1 VRRLLPLVLLLAG
14 CGTTVPLAQQAATST
29 DGLTGQPTT
38 QSPGSATGGSTGA
51 VVPGGSSGTT
61 GAVSPVG
68 STTGTTGAAAPGTAG
83 QTPTTTVAPQPGT
96 VEVGFLVVEDIGA
109 ATRALGYDGLSTG
122 NGANQVKASVA
133 LLNSRGGLNG
143 RMVKPVILEQE
154 VAGDP
159 QTQYQAACG
168 LFFDDHKVA
177 AVVGWGL
184 LPVVQEC
191 AQRHRVPY
199 VTSGNRTTSAAE
211 LAKYANVV
219 VPPQFELSRVVATLV
234 PSLKAQ
240 GYFRPRT
247 ATEQVKVGLLYNEDN
262 DFAQVPALVEQQL
275 KRIGLTLSEKQP
287 MPGTD
292 DSSKVAAASNAGS
305 SAVLRFST
313 AGITHVLA
321 VDKSGQALAFFAI
334 AAQNQGYYPQ
344 FGVSSLSLPAALRTV
359 LSARQL
365 QGARG
370 IGWMPSWDTP
380 VSKHPPLS
388 TNGTACATALKKAGE
403 NTSLAATRGSAFAT
417 CDSTLLL
424 GAAFQGRELTLAGF
438 LTGLRNLGS
447 GWPPVAT
454 LATDFS
460 NGRDGASKV
469 RTIAFRSSCD
479 CFLYTGPLTGAA

>member
-1 VRRLLPLVLLLAG
+1 VALLSA
-14 CGTTVPLAQQAATST
+14 CGTTVPLTQQAGTAT
-29 DGLTGQPTT
+29 DGLVGGPS
-38 QSPGSATGGSTGA
+38 QSPYGGTTGGTTG
-51 VVPGGSSGTT
+51 VSVPGGTSGTT
-61 GAVSPVG
+61 GTAAGPG
-68 STTGTTGAAAPGTAG
+68 TGGTTGAAPVGTTGTVVAPGK
-83 QTPTTTVAPQPGT
+83 APRATGT
-96 VEVGFLVVEDIGA
+96 VEVGFLVVEDLGA
-109 ATRALGYDGLSTG
+109 ATKAVGYDGLSTG
-122 NGANQVKASVA
+122 NGANQVRASVA
-133 LLNSRGGLNG
+133 LLNGRGGLNG
-143 RMVKPVILEQE
+143 RMVRPVILEQK
-154 VAGDP
+154 VAQDA

-168 LFFDDHKVA
+168 LFFDDHQVV

-191 AQRHRVPY
+191 AQRHHVPY

-219 VPPQFELSRVVATLV
+219 VPPQVELSRVVATLV

-240 GYFRPRT
+240 GYFTPRT
-247 ATEQVKVGLLYNEDN
+247 ATERVKIGLLYNDEP
-262 DFAQVPALVEQQL
+262 DFAQVPSLVERQL

-287 MPGTD
+287 MPGVD
-292 DSSKVAAASNAGS
+292 DTSKAPAAGNAGS
-305 SAVLRFST
+305 SAVLRFT
-313 AGITHVLA
+313 AAGITHVVT
-321 VDKSGQALAFFAI
+321 VDKSGQALAYFAI

-344 FGVSSLSLPAALRTV
+344 FGLSSLELPASLRTV

-380 VSKHPPLS
+380 VSKAPPLS
-388 TNGTACATALKKAGE
+388 SNGTACANALKKAGE

-424 GAAFQGRELTLAGF
+424 GAAFQGRDLTLAGF
-438 LTGLRNLGS
+438 LTGLRSLGS

-460 NGRDGASKV
+460 TQRAGASRV
-469 RTIAFRSSCD
+469 RPIAFQPGCD
-479 CFLYTGPLTGAA
+479 CFLYTGPQTGAAQ